1 MERGETKTGSS
12 SGGAGRKPPGGDA
25 HYPAWML
32 RSISI
37 RFPLSCA
44 GSRNEPFGVSA
55 SRSIASGRNVSL
67 VIGSSFGDICTRGRI
82 GAGGSPYDPMSS
94 SPVTLRGATTLSRSG
109 TLFAWFAVV
118 WMLGGLIGAD
128 VIFGLFLDG
137 ASRPWWFI
145 WLKISVAFLPAI
157 IVMLP
162 GALGRYRLFRWL
174 LARPQPSATINDLGL
189 DVCLPDRGCQRFQW
203 DEIGRLVPTRLTG
216 WQRWTTRY
224 PGFDL
229 CAPDGRVLAT
239 LPYFVA
245 FPAGAHWRG
254 PRQTLA
260 EMVVDRHPERFGL
273 LRPPGPMTPF
283 LTFGRAGEGPPLSE
297 IAIAK
302 RRRRTIRWL
311 INGGLIALSILGFIS
326 VTGLWPR

>member
-1 MERGETKTGSS
+1 V
-12 SGGAGRKPPGGDA
+12 DA
-25 HYPAWML
+25 
-32 RSISI
+32 
-37 RFPLSCA
+37 
-44 GSRNEPFGVSA
+44 
-55 SRSIASGRNVSL
+55 
-67 VIGSSFGDICTRGRI
+67 CTRGRI
-82 GAGGSPYDPMSS
+82 GAGASPYDPMSS
-94 SPVTLRGATTLSRSG
+94 NPIHIRGATTLSRAG

-118 WMLGGLIGAD
+118 WMLGGLIVAD